1 MKTRGKYGSPPWGQ
15 NFEGIRVLMM
25 GIDKTKGLY
34 YAATISI
41 PLKFLG
47 YSGNLWQKK
56 KSEKKK

>member
-34 YAATISI
+34 YAGTISI
-41 PLKFLG
+41 PLEFLG
-47 YSGNLWQKK
+47 YSGNP
-56 KSEKKK
+56 